1 MIRMHRLIAA
11 AVLVT
16 GACDLDITNPNSP
29 VPIGPNPTRAEVA
42 AAATGILIAAR
53 SDLAD
58 WVLDA
63 GIIGREA
70 YRFDGSDPRFLSEFL
85 VGPLDPGSGAFGG
98 DHWFEHY
105 RTIRSA
111 HNLIDAVVTAD
122 PQQVSAAEQAAVRGF
137 AETFQAWSFL
147 IVLSA
152 HTQDSIPLDV
162 NQPVGAPPAPYVTN
176 DSAYAYVSALL
187 DSAQAHLAA
196 GGAAFPFDL
205 PSGFAIA
212 ATPAGFLEFNR
223 ALKARVEVYRGSLG
237 CGATCYNAA
246 LTALAASFLDAGGAM
261 GLGVYMDFGTGPGDN
276 ANVLAQDPQTSDN
289 LVHPSL
295 DSLAETQVGGGL
307 DARLLAKTVTRP
319 PRTSTGLTS
328 GRSFVS
334 YPTPSSPIPLIR
346 NEELLLLRAEA
357 LAATGAGATA
367 ATDVNLVRTTSG
379 NLAAI
384 ANLGAQSADSIL
396 TVILH
401 ERQYS
406 LLYEGGH
413 RWVDLRRTG
422 RLAQIPVDRVGDVV
436 HPTLPVPSD
445 ECLARV
451 TDPAQCSAP

>member
-1 MIRMHRLIAA
+1 MHRLVAA
-11 AVLVT
+11 AVLVS

-29 VPIGPNPTRAEVA
+29 EPIGPNPSRSEVA

-70 YRFDGSDPRFLSEFL
+70 YRFDGSDPRFISEFL
-85 VGPLDPGSGAFGG
+85 VGPLDPGSAAFGG

-105 RTIRSA
+105 RTIRST

-122 PQQVSAAEQAAVRGF
+122 PAQVSVAEQAATRGY
-137 AETFQAWSFL
+137 AETFMAWSFL
-147 IVLSA
+147 VVLGA
-152 HTQDSIPLDV
+152 HGQDSIPLDV
-162 NQPVGAPPAPYVTN
+162 NQPVGAPPAAYVTN

-196 GGAAFPFDL
+196 GGASFPFDL
-205 PSGFAIA
+205 PSGLAIA
-212 ATPAGFLEFNR
+212 ATPAGFTQFNR

-237 CGATCYNAA
+237 CGAPCYNAA
-246 LTALAASFLDAGGAM
+246 LTALAASFLNAGGAM
-261 GLGVYMDFGTGPGDN
+261 ELGVYMNFGTGPGDN
-276 ANVLAQDPQTSDN
+276 ANFLAQDPQTSDN

-295 DSLAETQVGGGL
+295 AANAETQVGGGL
-307 DARLLAKTVTRP
+307 DARLQAKTVTRP
-319 PRTSTGLTS
+319 PRTVSGLTS
-328 GRSFVS
+328 DRSFTN
-334 YPTPSSPIPLIR
+334 YPAPSSPMALIR

-357 LAATGAGATA
+357 LAATGAGASA

-396 TVILH
+396 TVILR

-413 RWVDLRRTG
+413 RWVDMRRTG
-422 RLAQIPVDRVGDVV
+422 RLSQIPIDRPGDVV
-436 HPTLPVPSD
+436 HAELPVPSD
-445 ECLARV
+445 ECLPRV
-451 TDPAQCSAP
+451 PDPAQCSPP